1 MAALRRLIGGLNALF
16 RHRRVE
22 QELDEELRAYLETSI
37 EEKTR
42 AGMAREDAIRAAR
55 VEMGSLE
62 AVKDHTRDVGWEAR
76 LESVWW
82 DVRYA
87 LRMLRRSPGF
97 TAVAIL
103 TLALAIGAN
112 TAIFS
117 VVNAVLLRPLPFA
130 EPDRLLT
137 TRGSLADLRD
147 LQAANRSFADI
158 AFWASNQFNLRLDG
172 DSRQVLGGQVTRN
185 LLPLLGVEPLLGRN
199 FTEEDDRQ
207 DTVILGYA
215 IWQSRFGG
223 DPGVLGRRVDM
234 SGTTYTVIGV
244 APPWFRFP
252 TAAFQLW
259 APLSSL
265 DRGAPQQAK
274 NRAFRIFSAVAR
286 LKPGVTPQQAQTDA
300 QALSSRLAQEFP
312 STNEGVT
319 FELQP
324 LYQRLVGDAR
334 PMLTILLGIVG
345 LLLLIACANVA
356 NLMLARTTVREREMA
371 IRVALGAGRARLI
384 RQLMTESV
392 TLAAAGGVLGL
403 LVTMWGLH
411 LLPLVLEARVPR
423 ADGIRID
430 GGVLAFSACATIL
443 TGIFFGL
450 APAWQAASGP
460 AGSLKE
466 SGRSVAG
473 SGRGRRLRRAIVVV
487 QTALA
492 VILLV
497 GAGLLVRSFVALTSR
512 DAGFVPANLL
522 SFNVQ
527 FVSLPND
534 AARAQAMDLLIDRL
548 THLPGVE
555 AAGGATGFPPVT
567 PQRGTRFAV
576 EGRTLTAGEDGAY
589 FIAASPRYFAT
600 LRTPVLQGRAI
611 ELRDTAG
618 AELIV
623 AINRTLARQL
633 FLNEDAVGRR
643 IKLLNPEQSADW
655 RTIVGVVGDVK
666 YRGLDEESQPT
677 VYTPFAQTPF
687 MWIYVMV
694 RTIGDVEP
702 MMRTLRTV
710 VPSVNPTLIAANIRP
725 MEEVLSES
733 VAVPRFNML
742 LVSAFAIL
750 ALLLSAIGIY
760 GVIAYSVTQRTHEI
774 GVRMALGAARVDVL
788 RLVLSEGIA
797 TAAAG
802 VALGLAGA
810 AAITGVMTTLLFGI
824 TARDPLTFGAGA
836 ALLLA
841 VAVLASYIP
850 ALRAMHVE
858 PVTALRAE

>member
-1 MAALRRLIGGLNALF
+1 MINDIRF
-16 RHRRVE
+16 
-22 QELDEELRAYLETSI
+22 
-37 EEKTR
+37 
-42 AGMAREDAIRAAR
+42 AIRT
-55 VEMGSLE
+55 LT
-62 AVKDHTRDVGWEAR
+62 KN
-76 LESVWW
+76 
-82 DVRYA
+82 
-87 LRMLRRSPGF
+87 PGF
-97 TAVAIL
+97 TFVAVL
-103 TLALAIGAN
+103 TLALGIGAT

-117 VVNAVLLRPLPFA
+117 VVNAVLLRPLPFS

-147 LQAANRSFADI
+147 LQASNQSFEDI
-158 AFWASNQFNLRLDG
+158 AIWASNQFNLRLDG
-172 DSRQVLGGQVTRN
+172 DSQSVLGGQVTRN
-185 LLPLLGVEPLLGRN
+185 LLPLLGVQPLLGRN

-207 DTVILGYA
+207 DTVILGYP

-234 SGTTYTVIGV
+234 SGTTYTIIGV

-252 TAAFQLW
+252 TAEFQLW
-259 APLSSL
+259 APLSSI
-265 DRGAPQQAK
+265 DRGSPQQAK

-286 LKPGVTPQQAQTDA
+286 LKPGVTTQQAQSDA
-300 QALSSRLAQEFP
+300 GALGIRLAQEFP

-324 LYQRLVGDAR
+324 LYERLVGDAA
-334 PMLTILLGIVG
+334 PALTILLGTVG

-356 NLMLARTTVREREMA
+356 SLMLARTTAREREMA
-371 IRVALGAGRARLI
+371 IRVALGAGRGRLI
-384 RQLMTESV
+384 RQLMTESI

-403 LVTMWGLH
+403 IVTMWGID
-411 LLPLVLEARVPR
+411 LLPSVLEARVPR
-423 ADGIRID
+423 ADGITID
-430 GGVLAFSACATIL
+430 GAVLAFSACATIL

-466 SGRSVAG
+466 SGRGVAG
-473 SGRGRRLRRAIVVV
+473 SGRGRRLRRTIVVV
-487 QTALA
+487 ETALA
-492 VILLV
+492 VIVLV

-512 DAGFVPANLL
+512 DAGFASAGLL

-527 FVSLPND
+527 FVSLPSA
-534 AARAQAMDLLIDRL
+534 AARAQTADQLIERL
-548 THLPGVE
+548 TQLPGVE

-589 FIAASPRYFAT
+589 FIAASPGYFGA
-600 LRTPVLQGRAI
+600 LRTSVLQGRAI
-611 ELRDTAG
+611 DNRDTAG
-618 AELIV
+618 AAPIV
-623 AINRTLARQL
+623 LINRTLARQL
-633 FLNEDAVGRR
+633 FPNEDAVGHR
-643 IKLLNPEQSADW
+643 IKLINPEQSADW

-687 MWIYVMV
+687 MWMYVMV
-694 RTIGDVEP
+694 RTTGGLEP
-702 MMRTLRTV
+702 MIRTLRTA
-710 VPSVNPTLIAANIRP
+710 VPSVNPSLTAANIRP
-725 MEEVLSES
+725 MEQVVAQS

-750 ALLLSAIGIY
+750 ALLLCAIGIY
-760 GVIAYSVTQRTHEI
+760 GVIAYSVAQRTHEI
-774 GVRMALGAARVDVL
+774 GVRMALGAERADVL

-797 TAAAG
+797 MAVGG

-810 AAITGVMTTLLFGI
+810 AALTGVMTALLFEV

-836 ALLLA
+836 ALLLL
-841 VAVLASYIP
+841 VALFASYIP
-850 ALRAMHVE
+850 ALRATRVE